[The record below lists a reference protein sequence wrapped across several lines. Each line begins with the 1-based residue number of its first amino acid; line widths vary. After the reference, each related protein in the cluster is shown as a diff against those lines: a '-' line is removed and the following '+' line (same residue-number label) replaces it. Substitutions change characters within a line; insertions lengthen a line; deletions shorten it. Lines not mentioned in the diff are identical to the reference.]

1 MGVFVV
7 FIYLEVHFVVLEL
20 LSGTRSV
27 IQLHVYL
34 ICYIQDDLIFLW
46 TW

>member
-34 ICYIQDDLIFLW
+34 ICYIQDDLIFL
-46 TW
+46 